1 MHDGLLVD
9 ILYGG
14 QDALRKLLFGSDL
27 DVSEHGARQLGEEA
41 LNEIEP
47 GTMLWV
53 KVNSKRPSGWVASQ
67 ALVSFEVWA
76 EWLSRIILIAVEAG

>member
-9 ILYGG
+9 VLYGG

-47 GTMLWV
+47 GTMLGGE
-53 KVNSKRPSGWVASQ
+53 SK
-67 ALVSFEVWA
+67 FEAAFGLTSAWTLPVTRSIPA
-76 EWLSRIILIAVEAG
+76 KRLSVPWRLYS

>member
-9 ILYGG
+9 VLYGG

-47 GTMLWV
+47 GTMLGGE
-53 KVNSKRPSGWVASQ
+53 SK
-67 ALVSFEVWA
+67 FEAAFGLGSEPGFGFLRSV
-76 EWLSRIILIAVEAG
+76 G

>member
-9 ILYGG
+9 VLYGG

-41 LNEIEP
+41 LLSQEP
-47 GTMLWV
+47 CLGV
-53 KVNSKRPSGWVASQ
+53 KVNSKRPSSWVVSQ